1 MAFLYCLC
9 WMLDEVVLLH
19 YIVVDFACTE
29 YTTTIRWRAEGE
41 TMTKAQYA
49 QNEKQAQQKK

>member
-1 MAFLYCLC
+1 
-9 WMLDEVVLLH
+9 MLDEVVLLH